1 MGEIGEH
8 FRGYKSTKSSK
19 RIVAERTV
27 KQNERRTTKIP
38 PTLPT
43 PPREQKNNT
52 RCWDWVMVSGT
63 SHYTKNRSSFSTYQ
77 RAPCEI
83 NQSPFPS
90 GPTLILGVWTVKL
103 EMVCGPKDP
112 KTYTLVLENV
122 LHMPTTICN
131 GINITLLARQHNS
144 MLVDIWD
151 NSVSDKYTG
160 EPLFYGRYIGGIS
173 RAVIEGNP
181 RGVTYLRDW
190 GGLSAEILG

>member
-1 MGEIGEH
+1 
-8 FRGYKSTKSSK
+8 
-19 RIVAERTV
+19 
-27 KQNERRTTKIP
+27 
-38 PTLPT
+38 
-43 PPREQKNNT
+43 
-52 RCWDWVMVSGT
+52 
-63 SHYTKNRSSFSTYQ
+63 
-77 RAPCEI
+77 
-83 NQSPFPS
+83 
-90 GPTLILGVWTVKL
+90 
-103 EMVCGPKDP
+103 MVCGPKDP
-112 KTYTLVLENV
+112 RTYTLVLENV